1 MIKVG
6 LIGCG
11 GMASFY
17 RKIYTEIPNVRLDFV
32 VDVNEETAKSA
43 AEELGVKNYSTDF
56 NDCVN
61 SDVDVIDIS
70 TPNHLHKE
78 QFTAA
83 VKAGKHILLQ
93 KPISGS
99 IEDAVEIL
107 RLSQSSDK
115 KCGVFMS
122 RYCVKA
128 YHVIKD
134 MLKLGVIGNV
144 SSVYARTSY
153 VYRPKPDAPLWRAS
167 KELTGGG
174 SLIQLGVH
182 DYDMLEWILDAEITH
197 ISAFS
202 ENLMSQHVGGDD
214 TTHSIVKFSNGV
226 LGTVESSYCTKE
238 ASLKILGNKGSI
250 SYVNGVLTVSGE
262 SYEGFGIK
270 YDTPKAAAKFS
281 LSYSND
287 TLFNTENPYEQHMAF
302 INSIIDD
309 TPVPVPISNGFNS
322 LAVVKSAYE
331 SAETGQTV
339 CVEEYKNRFL
349 RGKL

>member
-17 RKIYTEIPNVRLDFV
+17 RKIYTEIPGATLDFV
-32 VDVNEETAKSA
+32 VDVNEETAKSV

-56 NDCVN
+56 NDCIN
-61 SDVDVIDIS
+61 SSVDVVDIS

-78 QFTAA
+78 QFAAA

-99 IEDAVEIL
+99 MDDALEIL
-107 RLSQSSDK
+107 RLSQSTDK

-122 RYCVKA
+122 RYCIKA

-134 MLKLGVIGNV
+134 MLSCGVIGNV
-144 SSVYARTSY
+144 SSAYARTAY
-153 VYRPKPDAPLWRAS
+153 VYRPKPDVPLWRAS

-182 DYDMLEWILDAEITH
+182 DYDMLEWILGSEITH

-202 ENLMSQHVGGDD
+202 ENLMSPHVGGDD
-214 TTHSIVKFSNGV
+214 TTHSIVKFSNGI

-270 YDTPKAAAKFS
+270 YDTPKKATNFS
-281 LSYSND
+281 LPYSNE
-287 TLFNTENPYEQHMAF
+287 TLYNLENPHEQHVAF
-302 INSIIDD
+302 INSVINN
-309 TPVPVPISNGFNS
+309 TAVPVPISSGFDS
-322 LAVVKSAYE
+322 LAVVKAAYE
-331 SAETGQTV
+331 SAENGQTI
-339 CVEEYKNRFL
+339 CIEEFKNRFL
-349 RGKL
+349 RG

>member
-1 MIKVG
+1 MLKVG

-107 RLSQSSDK
+107 RLSQSTDK

-202 ENLMSQHVGGDD
+202 ENLMSPHVGGDD
-214 TTHSIVKFSNGV
+214 TTHSIVKFSNGI
-226 LGTVESSYCTKE
+226 LGTVEASYCTKE

-250 SYVNGVLTVSGE
+250 SYVNGILTVSGE
-262 SYEGFGIK
+262 CYEGFGIM
-270 YDTPKAAAKFS
+270 YDTPKKAATYS
-281 LSYSND
+281 LPYSNE
-287 TLFNTENPYEQHMAF
+287 TLFNTDNPYEQHVAF
-302 INSIIDD
+302 INSILND
-309 TPVPVPISNGFNS
+309 TPVPVPVSSGFNS
-322 LAVVKSAYE
+322 LAVVKAAYE
-331 SAETGQTV
+331 SADKGQTV

-349 RGKL
+349 RGEL

>member
-32 VDVNEETAKSA
+32 VDVNEKTAKSV

-78 QFTAA
+78 QFAAA
-83 VKAGKHILLQ
+83 VKAGKHVLLQ

-99 IEDAVEIL
+99 IEDAVEIF
-107 RLSQSSDK
+107 RLSQSTDK

-134 MLKLGVIGNV
+134 MLKRGVIGNV

-287 TLFNTENPYEQHMAF
+287 TLFNTENPYEQHVAF

-322 LAVVKSAYE
+322 LAVVKAAYE

-349 RGKL
+349 RGKS

>member
-1 MIKVG
+1 MVKVG

-32 VDVNEETAKSA
+32 VDANEETAKSA

-78 QFTAA
+78 QFAAA

-287 TLFNTENPYEQHMAF
+287 TLFNTENPYEQHVAF

-322 LAVVKSAYE
+322 LAVVKAAYE

-349 RGKL
+349 RGEL

>member
-17 RKIYTEIPNVRLDFV
+17 RKIYTEIPGATLDFV
-32 VDVNEETAKSA
+32 VDVNEETAKSV

-56 NDCVN
+56 NDCIN
-61 SDVDVIDIS
+61 SSVDVVDIS

-78 QFTAA
+78 QFAAA

-99 IEDAVEIL
+99 MDDALEIL
-107 RLSQSSDK
+107 RLSQSTDK

-122 RYCVKA
+122 RYCIKA

-134 MLKLGVIGNV
+134 MLSCGVIGNV
-144 SSVYARTSY
+144 SSAYARTAY
-153 VYRPKPDAPLWRAS
+153 VYRPKPDVPLWRAS

-182 DYDMLEWILDAEITH
+182 DYDMLEWILGSEITH

-202 ENLMSQHVGGDD
+202 ENLMSPHVGGDD
-214 TTHSIVKFSNGV
+214 TTHSIVKFSNGI

-238 ASLKILGNKGSI
+238 ASLKILGNKGSL
-250 SYVNGVLTVSGE
+250 SYVNGVLNVSGE

-270 YDTPKAAAKFS
+270 YDTPKKAANFS
-281 LSYSND
+281 LPYSNE
-287 TLFNTENPYEQHMAF
+287 TLYNLGNPHEQHVAF
-302 INSIIDD
+302 INSVINN
-309 TPVPVPISNGFNS
+309 TAVPVPISSGFDS
-322 LAVVKSAYE
+322 LAVVKAAYE
-331 SAETGQTV
+331 SAENGQTV
-339 CVEEYKNRFL
+339 CIEEFKNRFL
-349 RGKL
+349 RG

>member
-17 RKIYTEIPNVRLDFV
+17 RKIYTEIPGATLDFV
-32 VDVNEETAKSA
+32 VDVNEETAKSV

-56 NDCVN
+56 NDCIN
-61 SDVDVIDIS
+61 SSVDVVDIS

-78 QFTAA
+78 QFAAA

-99 IEDAVEIL
+99 MDDALEIL
-107 RLSQSSDK
+107 RLSQSTDK

-122 RYCVKA
+122 RYCIKA

-134 MLKLGVIGNV
+134 MLSCGVIGNV
-144 SSVYARTSY
+144 SSAYARTAY

-182 DYDMLEWILDAEITH
+182 DYDMLEWILGSEITH

-202 ENLMSQHVGGDD
+202 ENLMSPHVGGDD
-214 TTHSIVKFSNGV
+214 TTHSIVKFSNGI

-238 ASLKILGNKGSI
+238 ASLKILGNKGSL

-270 YDTPKAAAKFS
+270 YDTPKKAANFS
-281 LSYSND
+281 LPYSNE
-287 TLFNTENPYEQHMAF
+287 TLYNLENPHEQHVAF
-302 INSIIDD
+302 INSVINN
-309 TPVPVPISNGFNS
+309 TAVPVPISSGFDS
-322 LAVVKSAYE
+322 LAVVKAAYE
-331 SAETGQTV
+331 SAKNGQTV
-339 CVEEYKNRFL
+339 CIEEFKNRFL
-349 RGKL
+349 RG

>member
-17 RKIYTEIPNVRLDFV
+17 RKIYTEIPGATLDFV
-32 VDVNEETAKSA
+32 VDVNEETAKSVA
-43 AEELGVKNYSTDF
+43 KELGVKNYSTDF
-56 NDCVN
+56 NDCIN
-61 SDVDVIDIS
+61 SSVDVVDIS

-78 QFTAA
+78 QFAAA

-99 IEDAVEIL
+99 MDDALEIL
-107 RLSQSSDK
+107 RLSQSTDK

-122 RYCVKA
+122 RYCIKA

-134 MLKLGVIGNV
+134 MLKCGVIGNV

-182 DYDMLEWILDAEITH
+182 DYDMLEWILGSEITH
-197 ISAFS
+197 VSAVS
-202 ENLMSQHVGGDD
+202 ENLMSPHVGGDD
-214 TTHSIVKFSNGV
+214 TTHSIVKFSNGLLGKRFV
-226 LGTVESSYCTKE
+226 LFV
-238 ASLKILGNKGSI
+238 
-250 SYVNGVLTVSGE
+250 
-262 SYEGFGIK
+262 
-270 YDTPKAAAKFS
+270 
-281 LSYSND
+281 
-287 TLFNTENPYEQHMAF
+287 
-302 INSIIDD
+302 
-309 TPVPVPISNGFNS
+309 
-322 LAVVKSAYE
+322 
-331 SAETGQTV
+331 
-339 CVEEYKNRFL
+339 
-349 RGKL
+349 

>member
-17 RKIYTEIPNVRLDFV
+17 RKIYTEIPGATLDFV
-32 VDVNEETAKSA
+32 VDVNEETAKIV
-43 AEELGVKNYSTDF
+43 AEELGVKNYSADF
-56 NDCVN
+56 NDCIN
-61 SDVDVIDIS
+61 SSVDVVDIS

-78 QFTAA
+78 QFAAA

-99 IEDAVEIL
+99 MDDALEIL
-107 RLSQSSDK
+107 RLSQSTDK

-122 RYCVKA
+122 RYCIKA

-134 MLKLGVIGNV
+134 MLSCGVIGNV
-144 SSVYARTSY
+144 SSAYARTAY
-153 VYRPKPDAPLWRAS
+153 VYRPKPNAPLWRAS

-182 DYDMLEWILDAEITH
+182 DYDMLEWILGSEITH

-202 ENLMSQHVGGDD
+202 ENLMSPHVGGDD
-214 TTHSIVKFSNGV
+214 TTHSIVKFSNGI

-238 ASLKILGNKGSI
+238 ASLKILGNKGSL

-270 YDTPKAAAKFS
+270 YDTPKKAADFS
-281 LSYSND
+281 LPYSNE
-287 TLFNTENPYEQHMAF
+287 TLYNLENPHEQHVAF
-302 INSIIDD
+302 INSVINN
-309 TPVPVPISNGFNS
+309 TAVPVPISSGFDS
-322 LAVVKSAYE
+322 LAVVKAAYE
-331 SAETGQTV
+331 SAKNGQTV
-339 CVEEYKNRFL
+339 CIEEFKNRFL
-349 RGKL
+349 KG

>member
-17 RKIYTEIPNVRLDFV
+17 RKIYTEIPGATLDFV
-32 VDVNEETAKSA
+32 VDVNEETAKSV

-56 NDCVN
+56 NDCIN
-61 SDVDVIDIS
+61 SSVDVVDIS

-78 QFTAA
+78 QFAAA

-99 IEDAVEIL
+99 MDDALEIL
-107 RLSQSSDK
+107 RLSQSTDK

-122 RYCVKA
+122 RYCIKA

-134 MLKLGVIGNV
+134 MLSCGVIGNV
-144 SSVYARTSY
+144 SSAYARTAY

-182 DYDMLEWILDAEITH
+182 DYDMLEWILGSEITH

-202 ENLMSQHVGGDD
+202 ENLMSPHVGGDD
-214 TTHSIVKFSNGV
+214 TTHSIVKFSNGI

-238 ASLKILGNKGSI
+238 ATLKILGNKGSL

-270 YDTPKAAAKFS
+270 YDTPKKAANFS
-281 LSYSND
+281 L
-287 TLFNTENPYEQHMAF
+287 P
-302 INSIIDD
+302 
-309 TPVPVPISNGFNS
+309 
-322 LAVVKSAYE
+322 
-331 SAETGQTV
+331 
-339 CVEEYKNRFL
+339 
-349 RGKL
+349 

>member
-134 MLKLGVIGNV
+134 MLKHGVIGNV

-153 VYRPKPDAPLWRAS
+153 VYRQKPDAPLWRAS

-287 TLFNTENPYEQHMAF
+287 TLFNTENPYEQHVAF

-322 LAVVKSAYE
+322 LAVVKAAYE

-349 RGKL
+349 RGEL